1 MADFWD
7 RYMEATNTE
16 NTIEKI
22 KILMEC
28 FGQDEDKLTQR
39 VAAHDLG
46 HIFYTGSGVPEDKER
61 GKKLMRVSAELGHPE
76 AMNLYGQMLTHD
88 GDTECISYFCMA
100 LEKAQFMAAKNLNKL
115 LISFQKAGNTT
126 LCNAVEAGV
135 AEVARISLEDKP
147 NEQSEAYL
155 TLALIGLY
163 GLGKKCGISVE
174 QGEEYL
180 QKAIEA
186 GHPYAELINEDPK
199 LKHPEALPYQT
210 TASAAP
216 AAEKKEEEK
225 VPVGPFGWSDVVT
238 SLIVG
243 AVGGLL
249 INWIF
254 KTGFWIPALVIAVL
268 FCGVMYIG
276 SDHDKK

>member
-1 MADFWD
+1 MADIWD
-7 RYMEATNTE
+7 RYMESTTTE

-28 FGQDEDKLTQR
+28 FKQDEDKIAQR

-61 GKKLMRVSAELGHPE
+61 GKKLMKVSAELGHPE

-88 GDTECISYFCMA
+88 GNTECISYFCMA
-100 LEKAQFMAAKNLNKL
+100 LEKAQITAAKNLNTL

-135 AEVARISLEDKP
+135 AEVARISLEDKAD
-147 NEQSEAYL
+147 NLSEAYL

-163 GLGKKCGISVE
+163 GLGVKCGISVE
-174 QGEEYL
+174 QGEAYL
-180 QKAIEA
+180 QKAAEA
-186 GHPYAELINEDPK
+186 GHPYAEIIGQDPN
-199 LKHPEALPYQT
+199 LKYPQAYPYQT
-210 TASAAP
+210 AAAP
-216 AAEKKEEEK
+216 VAQKEEEK
-225 VPVGPFGWSDVVT
+225 APVGPFGWSDVVT
-238 SLIVG
+238 SLVVG

-254 KTGFWIPALVIAVL
+254 KTGFWIPFLVVGAL
-268 FCGVMYIG
+268 FCGILYIG